1 MDHLTFLLAILYVY
15 TAPCEEISWDTTVK
29 LAKNMS
35 LECVYPL
42 ADSVTQIE
50 WFKIKTERESVA
62 IFNPMFRG
70 IIRKAYADRVYFSN
84 HTAASNDMT
93 LTFYNASEAD
103 VGFYS
108 CFLHTF
114 PFGAWEKVIRVV
126 PSDSFEDAGPPNSQM
141 VSEPGKNI
149 TLTCQPKE
157 KSLLEEVS
165 WEKIQPQQ
173 IDVLISCNLSH
184 GRSYTSKY
192 PRQILSNCS
201 HGMKKAFV
209 TIPNVTGSDSGLY
222 RCGFKASTG
231 EKETFVMR
239 LTVTDGETKTP
250 HILFVSGGAGLLS
263 VILIITVTVITYKSF
278 RCADME
284 RSQNTSQHAWRKRNP
299 SFMPG
304 TCPEAP
310 GHQHPFLLQG
320 IFLTQGS
327 NPRLLDWQADLYC

>member
-1 MDHLTFLLAILYVY
+1 MDHLTLLLAILYVY

-50 WFKIKTERESVA
+50 WFKIKMERESVA

-70 IIRKAYADRVYFSN
+70 IIREAYTDRVYFSN
-84 HTAASNDMT
+84 QTAASNDMT

-114 PFGAWEKVIRVV
+114 PFGTWEKVIRVV
-126 PSDSFEDAGPPNSQM
+126 ASDSFEDAGPPNSQM
-141 VSEPGKNI
+141 VSEPGENV

-157 KSLLEEVS
+157 KCLLEEMS

-173 IDVLISCNLSH
+173 IDILISCNLSH
-184 GRSYTSKY
+184 GRSYPSKY

-201 HGMKKAFV
+201 RGMKKAFV

-239 LTVTDGETKTP
+239 LTVTDGETNTQY
-250 HILFVSGGAGLLS
+250 ILFVASGAGFLLLL
-263 VILIITVTVITYKSF
+263 VILITTITVIAYKRRRRQQQRGPFKDFWIT
-278 RCADME
+278 
-284 RSQNTSQHAWRKRNP
+284 QNRAANNYRNTFPASPP
-299 SFMPG
+299 SDG
-304 TCPEAP
+304 AGEDIYVN
-310 GHQHPFLLQG
+310 HPTF
-320 IFLTQGS
+320 S
-327 NPRLLDWQADLYC
+327 RVPRARV

>member
-1 MDHLTFLLAILYVY
+1 
-15 TAPCEEISWDTTVK
+15 
-29 LAKNMS
+29 
-35 LECVYPL
+35 
-42 ADSVTQIE
+42 
-50 WFKIKTERESVA
+50 
-62 IFNPMFRG
+62 
-70 IIRKAYADRVYFSN
+70 
-84 HTAASNDMT
+84 
-93 LTFYNASEAD
+93 
-103 VGFYS
+103 
-108 CFLHTF
+108 
-114 PFGAWEKVIRVV
+114 
-126 PSDSFEDAGPPNSQM
+126 M

-239 LTVTDGETKTP
+239 LTVTDD
-250 HILFVSGGAGLLS
+250 LSSGSL
-263 VILIITVTVITYKSF
+263 
-278 RCADME
+278 
-284 RSQNTSQHAWRKRNP
+284 
-299 SFMPG
+299 
-304 TCPEAP
+304 TCFQACEQEQTGPEALRLTFR
-310 GHQHPFLLQG
+310 GSHLSRLKAQG
-320 IFLTQGS
+320 LFCISHLS
-327 NPRLLDWQADLYC
+327 AVA

>member
-50 WFKIKTERESVA
+50 WFKIKMERESMA

-70 IIRKAYADRVYFSN
+70 IIRKAYTDRVYFSN

-114 PFGAWEKVIRVV
+114 PFGAWEKLIRVV

-141 VSEPGKNI
+141 VSEPGKNV

-157 KSLLEEVS
+157 KSLLEKVS

-231 EKETFVMR
+231 EKETFVIR

-250 HILFVSGGAGLLS
+250 HILFVAGGAGLLLL
-263 VILIITVTVITYKSF
+263 ILIITVTVITYKRRRRQQQRGPF
-278 RCADME
+278 KDFWITQNRAANNY
-284 RSQNTSQHAWRKRNP
+284 RSTFPASPP
-299 SFMPG
+299 SDG
-304 TCPEAP
+304 AGEDIYVN
-310 GHQHPFLLQG
+310 HPTF
-320 IFLTQGS
+320 S
-327 NPRLLDWQADLYC
+327 RVPRARV